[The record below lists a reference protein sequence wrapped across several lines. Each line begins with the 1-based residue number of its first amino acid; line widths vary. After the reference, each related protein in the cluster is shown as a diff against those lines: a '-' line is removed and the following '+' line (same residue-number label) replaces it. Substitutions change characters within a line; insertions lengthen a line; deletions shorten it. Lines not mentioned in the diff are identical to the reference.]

1 MIRIRETEEDLR
13 KQKRLFEVFS
23 KQKKLYYS
31 QFSSFSKKYRID
43 GFCYDQN
50 KNIKCWVE
58 CKWYN
63 NNAHCYLNVPKFKEL
78 IDLSETTLLPSYF
91 LFREYDRWGYIMIHD
106 GFNIVCKYNT
116 KLTGGTPNGREA
128 NPDDIEPIIV
138 LNKENI
144 IWGN

>member
-1 MIRIRETEEDLR
+1 MSKRAERALKQSIKHWEKDVLEENIFPRANNCPLC
-13 KQKRLFEVFS
+13 
-23 KQKKLYYS
+23 KL
-31 QFSSFSKKYRID
+31 
-43 GFCYDQN
+43 
-50 KNIKCWVE
+50 
-58 CKWYN
+58 YN